1 MQNYQILK
9 ELGSGSYGTVYS
21 AMEKRTHKVVAIKK
35 IHERASWDQ
44 AKNMVE
50 LKSFKKI
57 REHPN
62 VVTLYEMF
70 GEKDGTIYF
79 VFELVDGGS
88 LYDYL
93 LRC

>member
-1 MQNYQILK
+1 
-9 ELGSGSYGTVYS
+9 
-21 AMEKRTHKVVAIKK
+21 MEKKSHKVVAIKK

-70 GEKDGTIYF
+70 GEKDGTIHF